1 MPLRFHKQVVVGLL
15 VILFLCFLP
24 PTSAQAQREEGQVT
38 IVFDFTH
45 DQPFSPA
52 KRNFTQAIDFFQN
65 YPEYTV
71 RILQDGVLTAENL
84 SRSHILVIPNPGR
97 NYSASEID
105 VISEYVADGGSLF
118 LLSDY
123 QIAERPFGNPVAL
136 NAILQGLPE
145 SRIQFTTL
153 STENETL
160 GDAIID
166 PENSQ
171 LLSYNIQVNN
181 TNINSY
187 PSREIFSVGINSLL
201 IAGGS
206 LTTETPELIM
216 STGAQTSQSV
226 TINGDILQNQPGWL
240 AAFQIANSRIV
251 LSTSTTMFTNTLCA
265 ATNATWFDS
274 KDNTQLWSNIFRW
287 MSIFL
292 VEDPTP
298 VMIFFVTL
306 VLIAGIIVFGYSIW
320 RKRRGL

>member
-1 MPLRFHKQVVVGLL
+1 MPLRFHKQVVAGLL
-15 VILFLCFLP
+15 VVLFLCVLP
-24 PTSAQAQREEGQVT
+24 PVSGQPQPEEGQVT
-38 IVFDFTH
+38 IVFDFSH

-52 KRNFTQAIDFFQN
+52 KRNFTQAIEFFQN
-65 YPEYTV
+65 YPEYSV
-71 RILQDGVLTAENL
+71 RLLQEGVLTAENL
-84 SRSHILVIPNPGR
+84 SRSHILVIPNPGK
-97 NYSASEID
+97 NYSASEIS
-105 VISEYVADGGSLF
+105 VISEYVAAGGSLF

-123 QIAERPFGNPVAL
+123 QVTERPFGNPVAL
-136 NAILQGLPE
+136 NAILQALPE

-153 STENETL
+153 ITDNETL

-171 LLSYNIQVNN
+171 LLSYNVQVNN

-206 LTTETPELIM
+206 LTTDTPDLIM
-216 STGAQTSQSV
+216 ATGAQTSQSV
-226 TINGDILQNQPGWL
+226 TINGDILQHQPGWL
-240 AAFQIANSRIV
+240 AAFQVAYSRIV

-265 ATNATWFDS
+265 ATNSTWFDS
-274 KDNTQLWSNIFRW
+274 NDNAQLWYNIFRW
-287 MSIFL
+287 MSISL